1 MSFLPHPFV
10 VPLTTAQFKG
20 SNNRS
25 SRVIPPQNAAKP
37 LPPYRFFFSSTG
49 VQQQPP
55 QQQNMEKF
63 KRVPKDQLFPEEKT
77 QKENIQPLQEKV
89 HQKMYKKNKKQ
100 RWFPRKN
107 NKTTVNRR
115 VYNKKKFNYFP
126 HERTYN
132 IGPIA
137 LDGTTNIEFS
147 FTIKKK

>member
-49 VQQQPP
+49 VQQQPQ

-77 QKENIQPLQEKV
+77 QKENIQPIQEKV
-89 HQKMYKKNKKQ
+89 HQKMYKKNKKKQ

-107 NKTTVNRR
+107 MTTVNRR
-115 VYNKKKFNYFP
+115 VYKKKVNYFP
-126 HERTYN
+126 HE
-132 IGPIA
+132 
-137 LDGTTNIEFS
+137 
-147 FTIKKK
+147 